1 MKCPN
6 CGFEGPPNMRFCG
19 MCGTRLAKVCPA
31 CGFANPL
38 NFEFCGMCGHLLQ
51 DGADDVSAVVGA
63 VARVPQVAVEPQ
75 PVPRL
80 ASGPPLASAV
90 ELVPAELEGER
101 RVATILMADV
111 CGSTD
116 LLEQVGT
123 EDWVKIMN
131 RLFQLLEAEI
141 YRFGGKVDQFRGDG
155 LVAFFGATAAHE
167 DDPER
172 AVLTGLSM
180 QESVRAYAAELME
193 EEGVDLSLRVGI
205 NTGEVIVTSVGDRRQ
220 YSEDTA
226 MGEAITIAAR
236 METSAEPGT
245 VLVSENTYRLVP
257 TQFDWEPLGRVKVKG
272 ISEPLVVYR
281 PLSPRADAEQLQAY
295 GLSSPLIGRNREFD
309 DLKNA
314 VEYLY
319 DGRGGIATVMGE
331 RGMGK
336 SFLVAEVRHHFARQG
351 ALLAQA
357 QDEEGA
363 PRAPLTWLRG
373 RARSYDQSRPY
384 SMWLD
389 LLNNWLGGQPDQP
402 AEETRAHLRYQ
413 TEQLWGDRMDQYYP
427 YLATLLSLP
436 LESRF
441 AQRLER
447 LDAESLRHRFF
458 DAVCDWV
465 EALAQQGPLVIYFA
479 DMHWA
484 DATSLELLKHCLP
497 VADSESLLWLL
508 VFRPDRKL
516 PVWGFRYH
524 VETEYPHRLT
534 GIALSPLSNA
544 ESSEV
549 IDHLVGPDVL
559 PAETQE
565 MVIEK
570 AEGNPYYI
578 QEIIHALISQ
588 DILVQEDGCWQ
599 ATKAVSSIELPDS
612 LQNLL
617 LARIDRLSAEERQL
631 VQVASVIGTIFWS
644 EVLVFLVED
653 AAVVKQHLTA
663 VQRNQLIVD
672 RGHVPNLGMEYAFKS
687 TLVRDAAYE
696 GLLSTQRKTLHLR
709 VAQYFESHFDEDEI
723 IPYYG
728 LLAYHYRQAGSLE
741 RELNYTLKAAERA
754 RRVYANAEALDHYT
768 HAEALLDQLADEDLD
783 DERHTALLKKRFKVL
798 DGRREV
804 NLLLGNM
811 DDAWK
816 DARALLPIAR
826 ELEDE
831 PTWLIDALLQQP
843 GVSGW
848 RSKKQLREGVVMAE
862 EALRLSQKIG
872 DERREMFSRGRLA
885 AQRYNLGDPS
895 WHEIGNSALEL
906 ARKLDDKRY
915 QVVLLTG
922 LGQVYAADNPE
933 RSMEY
938 LRAALPI
945 CQELE
950 DKRAE
955 LDLLDLIGA
964 QLENSDD
971 YYRRL
976 VECRE
981 KQLQLSREIG
991 NRPVEGRALMFA
1003 GQLRAIYLGDFK
1015 KGLALLREALE
1026 IAPGIGMEL
1035 YVLLRIAQAQIM
1047 QGRYMGAQ
1055 ETLERS
1061 RELTQQ
1067 PVHTMG
1073 LVGYRLVS
1081 TMLLRALHEEE
1092 HLRRGLALTED
1103 MPSFEDESPQLSR
1116 QYEMALLCERTAV
1129 HLGLAACSTVESPE
1143 QEEHRKLALETSKA
1157 ALDIYRELGSVRPIE
1172 CTSEELFYRRH
1183 LALATNGRLREAR
1196 EYLRRA
1202 YQEMMRKHDM
1212 IPPDV
1217 HLRETFLENIP
1228 LHRDIRVAYAG
1239 NLMRLRW
1246 NGSRVSI
1253 DLDEDD

>member
-1 MKCPN
+1 MAEAASRAPQN
-6 CGFEGPPNMRFCG
+6 TLE
-19 MCGTRLAKVCPA
+19 
-31 CGFANPL
+31 
-38 NFEFCGMCGHLLQ
+38 LQ
-51 DGADDVSAVVGA
+51 AVTSRQAG
-63 VARVPQVAVEPQ
+63 
-75 PVPRL
+75 L
-80 ASGPPLASAV
+80 PLATAA
-90 ELVPAELEGER
+90 EFVPAALEGER

-123 EDWVKIMN
+123 EAWVNIMN

-180 QESVRAYAAELME
+180 QESVKAYAAELIE

-257 TQFDWEPLGRVKVKG
+257 TQFDWEPLGQVKVKG
-272 ISEPLVVYR
+272 ISEPIVVYR
-281 PLSPRADAEQLQAY
+281 PLSPRADAEQLQTY
-295 GLSSPLIGRNREFD
+295 GLSSPLIGRDKEFNA
-309 DLKNA
+309 LKIA

-363 PRAPLTWLRG
+363 SRAPLTWLRG

-413 TEQLWGDRMDQYYP
+413 TEQLWGDRMGQYYP

-436 LESRF
+436 LEPQF

-447 LDAESLRHRFF
+447 LDAESLRRRFF

-465 EALAQQGPLVIYFA
+465 EALAQLGPLVIYFA

-524 VETEYPHRLT
+524 IETEYPHRLT
-534 GIALSPLSNA
+534 GISLSPLSNA

-549 IDHLVGPDVL
+549 VDHLVGPNVL

-578 QEIIHALISQ
+578 QEIIHALMSQ
-588 DILVQEDGCWQ
+588 GILVQEDGRWQ

-631 VQVASVIGTIFWS
+631 VQVASVIGTVFWS
-644 EVLVFLVED
+644 EVLAFLVDD
-653 AAVVKQHLTA
+653 ATVVKQHLTA

-696 GLLSTQRKTLHLR
+696 GLLSAQRKTLHLR
-709 VAQYFESHFDEDEI
+709 VAQYFEDHFEEEGLV
-723 IPYYG
+723 PYYG

-741 RELNYTLKAAERA
+741 QELTYTLKAAERA
-754 RRVYANAEALDHYT
+754 RRVYANAEALEHYA
-768 HAEALLDQLADEDLD
+768 HAEVLLDQLENEDLD
-783 DERHTALLKKRFKVL
+783 DERRTTLLKKRFRVL

-811 DDAWK
+811 DDAWN
-816 DARALLPIAR
+816 DARALLPLAR
-826 ELEDE
+826 RLEDE
-831 PTWLIDALLQQP
+831 PAWLIDALLRQP
-843 GVSGW
+843 GVAGW
-848 RSKKQLREGVVMAE
+848 RSKNQLREGVDMAE
-862 EALRLSQKIG
+862 EALRLSQEIG
-872 DERREMFSRGRLA
+872 DERREMLSRGRLA

-895 WHEIGNSALEL
+895 WHELGRRALEL
-906 ARKLDDKRY
+906 AKKLDDKRY
-915 QVVLLTG
+915 QVVILTG
-922 LGQVYAADNPE
+922 LGQVYAADDPE

-945 CQELE
+945 IQDLE

-964 QLENSDD
+964 QMENSDD

-981 KQLQLSREIG
+981 KQLQLSRETG

-1015 KGLALLREALE
+1015 KGLALLQEALE

-1035 YVLLRIAQAQIM
+1035 YVLLRIAQAKIM
-1047 QGRYMGAQ
+1047 QGRYTSAQ
-1055 ETLERS
+1055 ETLERAH
-1061 RELTQQ
+1061 ELTQQ

-1081 TMLLRALHEEE
+1081 AMLLTAFGEEE
-1092 HLRRGLALTED
+1092 HLRRALTLTQD
-1103 MPSFEDESPQLSR
+1103 IPSFEDESPQLNR
-1116 QYEMALLCERTAV
+1116 QYQMALICEQTAV
-1129 HLGLAACSTVESPE
+1129 HLGLAACSTVEPSE
-1143 QEEHRKLALETSKA
+1143 KEEHKKLALETSKT
-1157 ALDIYRELGSVRPIE
+1157 ALDIYMQLGSVRPIE

-1183 LALATNGRLREAR
+1183 LALAANERLQEAR
-1196 EYLRRA
+1196 DYLRRA

-1212 IPPDV
+1212 IPPSV
-1217 HLRETFLENIP
+1217 HLRETYLENVP
-1228 LHRDIRVAYAG
+1228 LHRDIRIAYAG
-1239 NLMRLRW
+1239 SIMRLRW
-1246 NGSRVSI
+1246 NGSRVS
-1253 DLDEDD
+1253 LDVDKEE